1 MNSLTFTLERINE
14 FLKDHSFEIENP
26 FGYGLNTKINLTVK
40 VKLTG
45 IKPMISIGEW
55 RDFIEY
61 TIFLEDIDSP
71 FGKELLKIRFRGSND
86 YNISN
91 TDTTFYFIT
100 SKVNEVLRN
109 FLKYWNVDNLVT
121 CTRIVDNIKVSDSK
135 NINESLIVEDNPAME
150 KILKIVKKYLLSQ
163 PFYEDGFE
171 YQFISAEVDDDISID
186 FTVNVI
192 LPEKGQSFVVEKFS
206 YDIANI
212 IENVSKYMGEKI
224 VYMEHILVEGKPA
237 PKSGIYISPEDSKE
251 IIRSLNENVSKVT
264 LSNHNDVSYVES
276 KISFRPQKNREF
288 YSLDDATYIDI
299 YLDYNLSN
307 LIYNDESV
315 NLNIRKIDEF
325 AETFNEKLQNSDR
338 FRDKLQDVIYR
349 VLNPSIKIEDIEV
362 YVNANFWIDKVDGM
376 ETHDSGGSLRKDFT
390 PEMFTPAS

>member
-1 MNSLTFTLERINE
+1 MNSLTFPLERINE

-26 FGYGLNTKINLTVK
+26 FGDGLNTKINLTVK

-71 FGKELLKIRFRGSND
+71 FSKELLKIRFRGSND

-91 TDTTFYFIT
+91 TDTTFYLIT

-121 CTRIVDNIKVSDSK
+121 CTRIVDNIKESDSK
-135 NINESLIVEDNPAME
+135 NINENLIVEDNPAME
-150 KILKIVKKYLLSQ
+150 KILKIVKKHLLSQ

-212 IENVSKYMGEKI
+212 IDNVSKYMGEKI

-251 IIRSLNENVSKVT
+251 IIRSLNENVNKVT

-276 KISFRPQKNREF
+276 KISFRFYEKF

-299 YLDYNLSN
+299 NLDYNLSN
-307 LIYNDESV
+307 LIYNDEPV
-315 NLNIRKIDEF
+315 NLNMKKIDEF
-325 AETFNEKLQNSDR
+325 AEVFNGKLQGSDR
-338 FRDKLQDVIYR
+338 FRDKLQDIIYT
-349 VLNPSIKIEDIEV
+349 VLNPIIKIRDIEV

-376 ETHDSGGSLRKDFT
+376 EVHDSGGSLRKDFT

>member
-1 MNSLTFTLERINE
+1 MNSLTFPLDRINE
-14 FLKDHSFEIENP
+14 FLKNHSFEIENP
-26 FGYGLNTKINLTVK
+26 FGDGLNTKISLTVK

-61 TIFLEDIDSP
+61 TIFLEDIDST
-71 FGKELLKIRFRGSND
+71 FSKELLKMRFRGSND

-91 TDTTFYFIT
+91 TDTTFYLIT
-100 SKVNEVLRN
+100 SKVNEVLHN
-109 FLKYWNVDNLVT
+109 FLKYWSVDNLVT

-135 NINESLIVEDNPAME
+135 NINENLIVEDNPAME
-150 KILKIVKKYLLSQ
+150 KILKIVKKHLLSQ

-192 LPEKGQSFVVEKFS
+192 LPKKGQSFVVEKFS
-206 YDIANI
+206 YDVANI

-224 VYMEHILVEGKPA
+224 VYMEHILVDGKPT
-237 PKSGIYISPEDSKE
+237 PKSGIYINPEDSKE
-251 IIRSLNENVSKVT
+251 IIRSLNENVNKVT